1 MTEQIRA
8 DFDRL
13 ARFDEDEW
21 NHNNHYH
28 SFLLKHLPAD
38 CAEALEIGSGTGA
51 FSRMLA
57 ERCGHVL
64 GLDLAPEMVRLA
76 RERSAEFSN
85 LNYQVADVLEL
96 EFPREKY
103 GCIASIA
110 TFHHLPLEKMLAKT
124 KEALHP
130 GGVLLVIDLF
140 QSEWPQEMLTD
151 LIAVPASALLKLV
164 KTGRLRDSAEVRA
177 AWEAHGAHDVY
188 QPLSVIRAACAKI
201 LPEAGVR
208 RHWLWRYSI
217 VWQKPR

>member
-28 SFLLKHLPAD
+28 SFLLQHLPD
-38 CAEALEIGSGTGA
+38 NCAEALEIGSGTGA
-51 FSRMLA
+51 FSRLLA
-57 ERCGHVL
+57 EHCGHIL

-76 RERSAEFSN
+76 RERSAEFLN
-85 LNYQVADVLEL
+85 LEYQVADVLEL

-110 TFHHLPLEKMLAKT
+110 TLHHLPLEALLAKA
-124 KEALHP
+124 KDALQP
-130 GGVLLVIDLF
+130 GGVLLVLDLF
-140 QSEWPQEMLTD
+140 QSEWPQELLAD
-151 LIAVPASALLKLV
+151 LAAVPASALLKLV

-177 AWEAHGAHDVY
+177 AWEAHAVHDRY
-188 QPLSVIRAACAKI
+188 QPLSVIRQICAKVI
-201 LPEAGVR
+201 PGAEVR
-208 RHWLWRYSI
+208 RHLLWRYSI
-217 VWQKPR
+217 VWQKPG